1 MPTLIVPTKLGE
13 ENYLNHG
20 LTFSAVGDTS
30 SSPGCVRKRS
40 LSSNKYIRFKTF
52 FNLTLLTLD
61 LSGPPS
67 CLCSKT
73 EACEITGDNELEAI
87 SNVYEVTMSDG
98 LKN

>member
-61 LSGPPS
+61 LSGSPS

-73 EACEITGDNELEAI
+73 EECEITEDNELEAV
-87 SNVYEVTMSDG
+87 SNIYEVILIQS
-98 LKN
+98 LEK